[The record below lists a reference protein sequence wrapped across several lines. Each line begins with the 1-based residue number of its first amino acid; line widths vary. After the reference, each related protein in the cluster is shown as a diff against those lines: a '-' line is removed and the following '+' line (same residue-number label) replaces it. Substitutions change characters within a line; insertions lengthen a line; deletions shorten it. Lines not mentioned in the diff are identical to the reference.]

1 VTLRV
6 LIVDDNAPF
15 LDAASALL
23 QRGGLDVVG
32 AASTTA
38 VALTQAEEL
47 QPDVVLAD
55 IHLADESGFD
65 LARQLEMAGPASSSK
80 VIMMS
85 THAGADF
92 ADLIAESPAVGFVA
106 KSDLS
111 ASAIRRALGETDA

>member
-1 VTLRV
+1 MPLHV
-6 LIVDDNAPF
+6 LVVDDNAPF
-15 LDAASALL
+15 LDAASVML
-23 QRGGLDVVG
+23 QRGGLEVVG
-32 AASTTA
+32 VASTTA
-38 VALTQAEEL
+38 EALSRAEQL

-55 IHLADESGFD
+55 IHLGEESGFD
-65 LARQLEMAGPASSSK
+65 LARQLEQARPAAAK

-111 ASAIRRALGETDA
+111 ASAVRIALGETDG